1 MKKLDNIV
9 PSLELCRLIPKNS
22 PFYNSVLVWH
32 TVNKDRLNE
41 YSYITFRKDN
51 DDIPAPSLSEI
62 LEELPKSSTGKYP
75 SAAWYDVESEWEVR
89 CFVPGNL
96 VSARH
101 DNPAEAALKLWLL
114 LKERILK

>member
-1 MKKLDNIV
+1 MNKLKNIV
-9 PSLELCRLIPKNS
+9 PSLELCGLIPKNS

-32 TVNKDRLNE
+32 TVNKGRLKE

-75 SAAWYDVESEWEVR
+75 AATWYDVEAEWNVS
-89 CFVPGNL
+89 CLVPGNL
-96 VSARH
+96 VSARNV
-101 DNPAEAALKLWLL
+101 NPAEAALQLWLL
-114 LKERILK
+114 LKEKGF

>member
-9 PSLELCRLIPKNS
+9 PSLELCRLIPKNGT
-22 PFYNSVLVWH
+22 FYNSVLVWH

-51 DDIPAPSLSEI
+51 DDIPAPSLAEI

-101 DNPAEAALKLWLL
+101 VNPAEAALKLWLL